1 MTKQTPVTV
10 GGTPLATSATVTG
23 LTNGTGYTFVVT
35 ATNAIGTGPAS
46 AASPVI
52 SPAAPVTAPS
62 APTGI
67 SAAAGNSAATVS
79 WTVPATDGGSP
90 ISSCSVIPYVG
101 ATAQA
106 ATVAPAPATSAL
118 VSGLTNGTA
127 YTFVVTATNTVGTSP
142 VSGASPV
149 VTPAT
154 VPGAPTAVTAAAGN
168 GSATVSWSAPA
179 SNGGSAVTSYLVT
192 PFIGTVAQPTTTIS
206 GTPPVTTG
214 TSDRPDERAGLH
226 IHRHRGQRNR
236 E

>member
-1 MTKQTPVTV
+1 MDR
-10 GGTPLATSATVTG
+10 S
-23 LTNGTGYTFVVT
+23 GYRRWQSDQFLFR
-35 ATNAIGTGPAS
+35 
-46 AASPVI
+46 
-52 SPAAPVTAPS
+52 
-62 APTGI
+62 
-67 SAAAGNSAATVS
+67 
-79 WTVPATDGGSP
+79 D
-90 ISSCSVIPYVG
+90 PYVG
-101 ATAQA
+101 AAAQA

-142 VSGASPV
+142 VSGASPA

-214 TSDRPDERAGLH
+214 TVTGLTNGQAYTFTVTAVNAIGSSAPSVPSGSVTSVVPTLPGAPTGVVGVRGDGAVTVSWTAPVSNGGSGITGYTVTPLSGRCAAGDD
-226 IHRHRGQRNR
+226 GDG
-236 E
+236 